1 MNILH
6 LIPFDVKGGAE
17 TFVIDLIKSQLLN
30 KKINKIILFTFQT
43 ENNKNKILTDINS
56 SNFEHINVDFSF
68 NFFNHLFVITK
79 IFFILLCNNINV
91 VHTHLISALYGPLL
105 TIFFPSI
112 KFLHTIHN
120 QADKELGSTKNSI
133 YYKLRKFYYY
143 KITVISISESVK
155 GSVYD
160 YYNLKTQIIF
170 NGAKHLK
177 RINNDHSFKKHN
189 DSKILLAVGNTRIQ
203 KNFEFLIQAFRI
215 IKPDYFVKLFI
226 LGALVDEFENIN
238 IKKYENEGVF
248 FKGSVNNVQDYMK
261 DADFLCMPSLYEGL
275 PITLIEAKANNLL
288 PVVTPVPGIVD
299 MVTNSKDGFIA
310 KNTSLDEYV
319 IVLREALAT
328 DVDVLDQ
335 MKKNGSDQYLSNFTI
350 KNCAEKYY
358 KLYTE
363 LQ

>member
-238 IKKYENEGVF
+238 IKK
-248 FKGSVNNVQDYMK
+248 
-261 DADFLCMPSLYEGL
+261 
-275 PITLIEAKANNLL
+275 I
-288 PVVTPVPGIVD
+288 
-299 MVTNSKDGFIA
+299 
-310 KNTSLDEYV
+310 
-319 IVLREALAT
+319 
-328 DVDVLDQ
+328 
-335 MKKNGSDQYLSNFTI
+335 
-350 KNCAEKYY
+350 
-358 KLYTE
+358 
-363 LQ
+363 